1 MGQVSFSA
9 NYSTIRQKK
18 IEELVISERVEGIE
32 PSSSPWKGD
41 VEPLN
46 YTRWSG
52 WWDSNSRPP
61 RPKRGA
67 LANCATP
74 RGAEG
79 GSRTRTVGLP
89 PRDFK
94 SRTSACSVTSAQ
106 EICLSVS
113 KGIFGYSIAKN
124 KGFRKWKGVT
134 EMNKMSRWWPLG
146 QMASGNHAAFITGVE
161 TLLVCLFGTIG
172 VYSLFA

>member
-52 WWDSNSRPP
+52 W
-61 RPKRGA
+61 
-67 LANCATP
+67 
-74 RGAEG
+74 
-79 GSRTRTVGLP
+79 
-89 PRDFK
+89 
-94 SRTSACSVTSAQ
+94 
-106 EICLSVS
+106 
-113 KGIFGYSIAKN
+113 
-124 KGFRKWKGVT
+124 
-134 EMNKMSRWWPLG
+134 
-146 QMASGNHAAFITGVE
+146 
-161 TLLVCLFGTIG
+161 
-172 VYSLFA
+172 